1 MGSAGVI
8 GGHICSSG
16 RCQTVVSHRGEDGG
30 CWKEETG
37 CTDAGGEEAG
47 EL

>member
-1 MGSAGVI
+1 MGSARLI

-16 RCQTVVSHRGEDGG
+16 RCQTMVSHRGEDGG
-30 CWKEETG
+30 HRKEETG
-37 CTDAGGEEAG
+37 CTDAGGEDAG